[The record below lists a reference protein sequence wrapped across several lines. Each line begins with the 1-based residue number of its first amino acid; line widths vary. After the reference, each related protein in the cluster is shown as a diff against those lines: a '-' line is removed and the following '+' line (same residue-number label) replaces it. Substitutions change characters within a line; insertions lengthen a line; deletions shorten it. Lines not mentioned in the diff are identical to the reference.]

1 MQWCLWEAIRDRQRK
16 ALRCASTIAL
26 ALDERAAREL
36 ITFAACSK
44 QGLDVTRG
52 ILGIIRH
59 QGKTAR
65 DVAAAL
71 DIALQQMCTLRA
83 PHPHMNRSHG
93 KKRVDMLAYQQ
104 IRNRIEMFCADGA
117 SNEQVAGRLLHP
129 SSARSMLNLRKL
141 RNLKLILRDKAH
153 AASRLAERT
162 FSVDPLINDIT
173 QLLLFKKNSIAKLL
187 RYSAEF
193 SKIFRKEVTR
203 TSNSGMNSRLVNL
216 SFAKQRFDSTAKP
229 LARCVC

>member
-44 QGLDVTRG
+44 RGLDVTRG

-65 DVAAAL
+65 DVATAL

-93 KKRVDMLAYQQ
+93 NKK
-104 IRNRIEMFCADGA
+104 
-117 SNEQVAGRLLHP
+117 GRL
-129 SSARSMLNLRKL
+129 SSLTGVCKFYGSETLNSAFFTLR
-141 RNLKLILRDKAH
+141 
-153 AASRLAERT
+153 
-162 FSVDPLINDIT
+162 V
-173 QLLLFKKNSIAKLL
+173 
-187 RYSAEF
+187 
-193 SKIFRKEVTR
+193 
-203 TSNSGMNSRLVNL
+203 
-216 SFAKQRFDSTAKP
+216 
-229 LARCVC
+229 